1 MPRRGLAVDEA
12 LDGPGGFFERDTS
25 GLRRIRA
32 DVRKILRGHADA
44 PERGRTTPATK
55 GSLVNRLTLLTLLA
69 LLGGIAP
76 ARAADLEILSPRGE
90 VWVRPGELV
99 EVTVA
104 GTPGQAVTLGSATLP
119 EVAPGVFRATL
130 PLGEPVNVSQGAAS
144 LPLGPIRLL
153 TGALPAVE
161 VTQDAAVYRTGPD
174 EAFDR
179 YDPLPKGYRSLVSGR
194 QNDWVRLEPAGGWVA
209 LSQARL
215 LEPGEAISRPVL
227 SGIRISETADG
238 GATVRVKLTDPAPW
252 QVVEEL
258 EARRLVLRLP
268 ATREAMG
275 EIMYAETPR
284 RIPAVRLD
292 PSDTGTTVVFAL
304 GDRPLWGYRAE
315 WKAPELVLTL
325 APQPRLPRL
334 HSDQRPLEGLTV
346 AVDPGHGGDDPGAV
360 GRDGLVE
367 KDLNLQTSLALR
379 DALQA
384 AGARVVLTRDTDRSV
399 AAPGAPADEEL
410 GARVKAALA
419 GGAQILLSVHHNAR
433 PTVAEGRVS
442 HGTHIYYYRPH
453 SRVLAQAL
461 AEPIARS
468 IGEPDHAALWRSF
481 YVIRQAA
488 MPASLL
494 EYQFLSNPE
503 WEARMARP
511 DYARKAADGTV
522 EGLIR
527 ALRSQ
532 ISNDKG

>member
-1 MPRRGLAVDEA
+1 M
-12 LDGPGGFFERDTS
+12 T
-25 GLRRIRA
+25 
-32 DVRKILRGHADA
+32 
-44 PERGRTTPATK
+44 
-55 GSLVNRLTLLTLLA
+55 RLTLLTLLA

-90 VWVRPGELV
+90 VWVRPGESV

-104 GTPGQAVTLGSATLP
+104 GTPGQPVTLGSAQLP

-130 PLGEPVNVSQGAAS
+130 PLDGPLAVTQGAAS
-144 LPLGPIRLL
+144 LPLGPVRLL
-153 TGALPAVE
+153 SGALPAVE
-161 VTQDAAVYRTGPD
+161 VTRDAAVYRTGPD

-179 YDPLPKGYRSLVSGR
+179 YDPLPRGYRSLVSGR

-215 LEPGEAISRPVL
+215 LEPGAAISRPVL

-238 GATVRVKLTDPAPW
+238 GATIRVKLTDPAPW

-258 EARRLVLRLP
+258 EHGMLVLKLP

-275 EIMYAETPR
+275 EIMYAESPQ
-284 RIPAVRLD
+284 RIPSVRLEPTD
-292 PSDTGTTVVFAL
+292 RDTKVVL
-304 GDRPLWGYRAE
+304 QLWPGWLWGYRTE
-315 WKAPELVLTL
+315 WKPPELHL
-325 APQPRLPRL
+325 ALRPRPELPRL
-334 HSDQRPLEGLTV
+334 NLPERPLEGLTV

-367 KDLNLQTSLALR
+367 KDLNLRTSLALR

-442 HGTHIYYYRPH
+442 HGTHIYYYRPQ
-453 SRVLAQAL
+453 SRILAQEL

-481 YVIRQAA
+481 HVIRQTE
-488 MPASLL
+488 MPAVLL

-511 DYARKAADGTV
+511 EYARQAAAGTV
-522 EGLIR
+522 EGLIQ
-527 ALRSQ
+527 ALRRPVAPTR
-532 ISNDKG
+532 